1 MRDIEQYLVKNIGQ
15 KRYEHSLRVVET
27 ALRLAKLHNID
38 PEKAKIAGLLHDCAK
53 IRDRASLLKKASSFD
68 IINDIVLKE
77 NTELIHAH
85 LGAEVARREFM
96 VKDEDILNAIRYHTT
111 GRVAMSGLEK
121 IIFLAD
127 YIEPMRNFPGVENV
141 RHLAELDLDLA
152 LLKAMDQTLVFLISK
167 ESLISKE
174 TIEARNYLIMEK

>member
-77 NTELIHAH
+77 NTELIHAP

-96 VKDEDILNAIRYHTT
+96 VEDEDILNAIRYHTT